1 MSEKENLQKEEQ
13 MPEEY
18 PRIAALRSC
27 RRKMEEL
34 LKQAEE
40 LTGEQWMVVASA
52 QEDPDSR
59 MRAAQYRRLAY
70 LQVLEDDLRRIRKKF
85 PAEKIASLSQLG
97 EEYYALRQNGI
108 DPVVACAAVLKSRSS
123 ETKPPEMGLLSC
135 RRQDAKE
142 YYTPAE
148 VDRLTEKELK
158 DPAVMAAVRWSMTK
172 WKQR

>member
-1 MSEKENLQKEEQ
+1 MTEMENVLKEEQ
-13 MPEEY
+13 LHEEN

-27 RRKMEEL
+27 RQQMEEL

-40 LTGEQWMVVASA
+40 LTGEPWKVVPATQEEDDRWMKT
-52 QEDPDSR
+52 
-59 MRAAQYRRLAY
+59 AQYRRLAY

-85 PAEKIASLSQLG
+85 PAEKIVSLNQLG

-135 RRQDAKE
+135 RQQGRKE

-148 VDRLTEKELK
+148 VERLTEKELK

-172 WKQR
+172 WKKH